1 MGYREFKADLAAAKS
16 SNYDRISRLRGGE
29 LEGEITF
36 LYEHDEPLCQVEIQ
50 VIIQDVEN
58 YPNSRAV
65 LLFTVSEDVDKG
77 FIDRLQRM
85 TPHLVQKSIHEAM
98 TEFSRQMATSKG
110 GSPAKVPTGAISPDS
125 EDELTPSLQSEPWD
139 LSDLE
144 SDADEDMYTGLR
156 LSTKRETEDYS
167 PVAIHQRDATDQQRK
182 DLLQAMHRGFS
193 IGVNGRRQN
202 QLGDIF
208 SLAVKVS
215 ELGLTDNGLAWGLKP
230 TDYVVML
237 LKFPQGYP
245 SPSEYQSLRGK
256 QSVAL
261 VRFGK
266 CSFAK
271 PSNVSAQAAFHNDAK
286 GKAPVRHA
294 AYDSA
299 AFIPLYLFN
308 PITNILNEYLP
319 ALLQTRRDLSISWS
333 EAQILHHRQS
343 EGSHIRD
350 DAYRST
356 TEDHAAELKDKL
368 PSATPTHWVL
378 SQDDAL
384 VHENQLSI
392 PLILMQFALQS
403 VMKSGKFCINCHE
416 HLEEGFEAMK
426 PYVCS
431 RPLCLHQYYS
441 SGLGPGIE
449 HDILT
454 APYVVDLV
462 ISFFYAAVMSR
473 RIRELPIGLGLK
485 TFRPGTP
492 ESPRQNH
499 EATACFVTRAAKCDF
514 PYPGFR
520 KGERLLMV
528 VRDEKLLPGYP
539 ILKSLAEKHLCEVT
553 DVSMLGFDFNILQ
566 TWSASLGDLVES
578 QHQKSWGGAPP
589 KRKWRSV
596 YVYRCVNEFDNLRES
611 ERHDALLIMTCGI
624 PPVTK
629 MREFLLANPSQKLS
643 SWSHL
648 DHPTYKLLHWIVA
661 SNRSLIVYDDHGRGL
676 ETPGGTKVIGMEEGW
691 MQFRFLQGSPEK
703 EIRFM
708 EQIASAFPEDPA
720 SPSTAIPTLFA
731 FHGSPLG
738 NWHSI
743 IRSSLDH
750 TQRENGR
757 AYGKGVYLSNRFDT
771 SIQYCRPKNDMG
783 FNPIVDEYWPRS
795 VLKVA
800 SAIAICEVINRPAQ
814 FVSMVPHYVVED
826 IDWIQC
832 RYLFVKV
839 GDSVPRIDTP
849 IVSQNSL
856 GYLRQDPARKLHG
869 KLEIL
874 IPTSAIPVSRLK
886 MFPHL
891 AARSLPSDWTNDPG
905 LPSEWTNDPGSQK
918 ESEAFQGEDLDGL
931 LDSAD
936 DMIE

>member
-1 MGYREFKADLAAAKS
+1 MGYREFKADLAAAKDEK
-16 SNYDRISRLRGGE
+16 YDRISRLRGGDSD
-29 LEGEITF
+29 GEITF
-36 LYEHDEPLCQVEIQ
+36 LYQHDEPLCQVEIQ
-50 VIIQDVEN
+50 VFIQDVEN
-58 YPNSRAV
+58 YPDSRAV
-65 LLFTVSEDVDKG
+65 LLFTLSDDVDKCL
-77 FIDRLQRM
+77 IDRLQRT
-85 TPHLVQKSIHEAM
+85 TPHLVKKSIHGAL
-98 TEFSRQMATSKG
+98 TEFSRQMATPNCEP
-110 GSPAKVPTGAISPDS
+110 PAEEPTEAMSPDS
-125 EDELTPSLQSEPWD
+125 EDELTPSVQSESWG
-139 LSDLE
+139 LSELE
-144 SDADEDMYTGLR
+144 SDDDEETFLKSHR
-156 LSTKRETEDYS
+156 LSSKTKTEDYA
-167 PVAIHQRDATDQQRK
+167 PVVIQQRDATEQQRK

-193 IGVNGRRQN
+193 IGINGRREH

-208 SLAVKVS
+208 SLAIKVS
-215 ELGLTDNGLAWGLKP
+215 ELGLTDNGLAWSLKP

-237 LKFPQGYP
+237 LKFPHGYP

-256 QSVAL
+256 QSVVL

-266 CSFAK
+266 CCSAK

-286 GKAPVRHA
+286 GKAPVRHT
-294 AYDSA
+294 AYDFA

-308 PITNILNEYLP
+308 SITKTLNEDLP
-319 ALLQTRRDLSISWS
+319 ILLHTRRVHGISWS
-333 EAQILHHRQS
+333 AAQILLHRES
-343 EGSHIRD
+343 EGSHVRD

-356 TEDHAAELKDKL
+356 TVDHVAELKDER
-368 PSATPTHWVL
+368 PSATPTHWVV

-384 VHENQLSI
+384 VGEEQLNI
-392 PLILMQFALQS
+392 PLVLMQFVLQS
-403 VMKSGKFCINCHE
+403 IIKSGKFCINCHE

-431 RPLCLHQYYS
+431 RPLCLHQYFS

-462 ISFFYAAVMSR
+462 ISFFYAAVMSH
-473 RIRELPIGLGLK
+473 RIRELPKGLGLK

-499 EATACFVTRAAKCDF
+499 EATACFVTRTAKCDF
-514 PYPGFR
+514 AYPSFQR
-520 KGERLLMV
+520 GERLLMIV
-528 VRDEKLLPGYP
+528 KDEKLLAGKP
-539 ILKSLAEKHLCEVT
+539 ILSSLAERHLCEVKG
-553 DVSMLGFDFNILQ
+553 VNMHGFNFKILQ
-566 TWSASLGDLVES
+566 TWTANLGDLVKS
-578 QHQKSWGGAPP
+578 QDQKSRDRSSP

-596 YVYRCVNEFDNLRES
+596 YVYRCVNQFDDLNES
-611 ERHDALLIMTCGI
+611 ERHDALLIMACGI
-624 PPVTK
+624 PPITE
-629 MREFLLANPSQKLS
+629 MREFLQANPSQKLS
-643 SWSHL
+643 SWSRL

-661 SNRSLIVYDDHGRGL
+661 SNRSLIVYDDHGSGI

-750 TQRENGR
+750 TKSENGR
-757 AYGKGVYLSNRFDT
+757 AYGRGVYLSSKFDT
-771 SIQYCRPKNDMG
+771 SIHYCRPKNVMG
-783 FNPIVDEYWPRS
+783 FSPMMDEHWPRS

-800 SAIAICEVINRPAQ
+800 SAIAICEVINQPAK
-814 FVSMVPHYVVED
+814 FVSVNPHYVVED

-839 GDSVPRIDTP
+839 GEAVPKIDTP
-849 IVSQNSL
+849 IVSQTSP
-856 GYLRQDPARKLHG
+856 GYLRQDPIRKLHG

-891 AARSLPSDWTNDPG
+891 TARS
-905 LPSEWTNDPGSQK
+905 LPSEWTNNSGSQK
-918 ESEAFQGEDLDGL
+918 ESEPLQGEDLDGL
-931 LDSAD
+931 LDSAG
-936 DMIE
+936 DMSE